1 MLNGTMYI
9 SFLTILYYTM
19 FERMWSLPKA
29 FMAFIFTLSLHILL
43 YNLTYFLKK
52 DILGFLLRYLYLF
65 FFSLLI
71 ILSAIGKF
79 NWQEIP
85 KLSMVYDVILN
96 NFGTLENYIS
106 CQKIILCSISVMII
120 LFVFKAIIN
129 NQVFRLRG
137 TSLFLLLLITSSSF
151 LFVKWRNTVSS
162 NTSSRELLAEDP
174 IIGPFVKKKNY
185 GINLVNTYIKE
196 NQKFENWALT
206 KDAPDIVVINFDALR
221 SDAFG
226 KRIGGYA
233 VTPTFDS
240 LLSTNSTFEASFHLS
255 SSSSSFNGILSTL
268 YGNNA
273 EYLPIN
279 KVGIHH
285 ILGQYGY
292 QSNFILGGSH
302 NHFMDLKK
310 HYGKLDHYFETTLIS
325 QYFPEFREDDD
336 KGIIKYLNDFHKV
349 DKSKKQFYYFH
360 IMAPHIGAYRD
371 DAPLKKVGSMTQLI

>member
-1 MLNGTMYI
+1 M
-9 SFLTILYYTM
+9 
-19 FERMWSLPKA
+19 E
-29 FMAFIFTLSLHILL
+29 
-43 YNLTYFLKK
+43 NLTE
-52 DILGFLLRYLYLF
+52 
-65 FFSLLI
+65 
-71 ILSAIGKF
+71 
-79 NWQEIP
+79 EIP

-206 KDAPDIVVINFDALR
+206 KDAPDIVIINFDALR

-302 NHFMDLKK
+302 NHFMDLKNIM
-310 HYGKLDHYFETTLIS
+310 ENW
-325 QYFPEFREDDD
+325 
-336 KGIIKYLNDFHKV
+336 IIIL
-349 DKSKKQFYYFH
+349 KQH
-360 IMAPHIGAYRD
+360 
-371 DAPLKKVGSMTQLI
+371 L